1 MKTTGIR
8 TTTYE
13 HGDFLIDIVEMED
26 SYEAWLCLKNY
37 GTKSLMFGSGK
48 ETVTADEFLSLI
60 EASLAEYKLDYQKY
74 LA

>member
-1 MKTTGIR
+1 MKTTGIC

-48 ETVTADEFLSLI
+48 EMVTADEFLSLV
-60 EASLAEYKLDYQKY
+60 ETNLAEYERDYEKY
-74 LA
+74 IA